1 MLDRSL
7 IGRESEPAVHEVEKG
22 AIRRFAEALGD
33 PNPVHVD
40 EAAARAAGYPAL
52 VAPATFAVALTSN
65 ERFRHSLDLG
75 TRSILHSEQ
84 QFEYA
89 RPIVAGDRLTVRSR
103 VADVQERPPRGPL
116 DDPEVSHEFE
126 RIRWFPL
133 PNEGLARLQAAEA
146 DTPIGGSHGT

>member
-33 PNPVHVD
+33 PSPVYVD
-40 EAAARAAGYPAL
+40 EAAARAAGFPAL
-52 VAPATFAVALTSN
+52 VAPATFAVSLTSN
-65 ERFRHSLDLG
+65 DRFRHSLDLG

-89 RPIVAGDRLTVRSR
+89 RPIVAGDRITVRSK
-103 VADVQERPPRGPL
+103 VADVQERAGASGPMDVIVIEDEGR
-116 DDPEVSHEFE
+116 DDAGALVF
-126 RIRWFPL
+126 RTRATMILR
-133 PNEGLARLQAAEA
+133 R
-146 DTPIGGSHGT
+146 

>member
-7 IGRESEPAVHEVEKG
+7 IGRESEPVVHEVEKG

-33 PNPVHVD
+33 PNPVHVE
-40 EAAARAAGYPAL
+40 EAVARAAGFATL

-89 RPIVAGDRLTVRSR
+89 RPIVAGDRITVRSK
-103 VADVQERPPRGPL
+103 VADVQERAGASGPMDVL
-116 DDPEVSHEFE
+116 VVED
-126 RIRWFPL
+126 
-133 PNEGLARLQAAEA
+133 EGRDEKGELVFKTRAMLILRRA
-146 DTPIGGSHGT
+146 